1 MMIINNAFEN
11 TVKQK
16 NDVVFFLKY
25 LSKLIDGILVSEQ
38 IKQTIKK
45 EVSILMNKGVLPC
58 LATILIGDDQASA
71 TYVKNKQTAASKV
84 GILTRDIKLPE
95 NIDQEKLV
103 STINELNKDN
113 SVHGILVQ
121 LPLPHHIESSS
132 ITNVVNYEK
141 DVDGLTSYNL
151 GLLFEGT
158 PKLIPCTPLGIL
170 QLIDFYN
177 IDVNGMDVAII
188 NRSNLVGKP
197 LGILLMNRDA
207 TVTFFH
213 SKSRNL
219 EDKLRNFDCIITAV
233 GDRKK
238 FTLKNNMVKDGVIIF
253 DVGISRTNGKIQ
265 GDVDFKCISE
275 KASYITPVPGGVGP
289 MTVTMLLKNTVLA
302 ATNFYGK
309 YNN

>member
-1 MMIINNAFEN
+1 M
-11 TVKQK
+11 
-16 NDVVFFLKY
+16 
-25 LSKLIDGILVSEQ
+25 SKLIDGILVSEQ
-38 IKQTIKK
+38 IKQTLKK
-45 EVSILMNKGVLPC
+45 EVSILINKGILPC
-58 LATILIGDDQASA
+58 LATILVGDDHASA

-95 NIDQEKLV
+95 NTDREKLV

-121 LPLPHHIESSS
+121 LPLPHHIESS
-132 ITNVVNYEK
+132 ITNAVNYEK

-151 GLLFEGT
+151 GLLFGGT
-158 PKLIPCTPLGIL
+158 PKIIPCTPLGIL

-219 EDKLRNFDCIITAV
+219 ENKLINFDCIITAV

-238 FTLKNNMVKDGVIIF
+238 FTLKNNMVKDGVVIF

-265 GDVDFKCISE
+265 GDVDFKSISE

-302 ATNFYGK
+302 ATNFNGK

>member
-1 MMIINNAFEN
+1 M
-11 TVKQK
+11 
-16 NDVVFFLKY
+16 
-25 LSKLIDGILVSEQ
+25 SKLIDGILVSEQ

-45 EVSILMNKGVLPC
+45 EVSILINKGVLPC
-58 LATILIGDDQASA
+58 LATILVGDDQASA
-71 TYVKNKQTAASKV
+71 TYVKNKQTAANKV

-121 LPLPHHIESSS
+121 LPLPHHIESS

-265 GDVDFKCISE
+265 GDVDFKSISE

-302 ATNFYGK
+302 ATNFNGK

>member
-1 MMIINNAFEN
+1 M
-11 TVKQK
+11 
-16 NDVVFFLKY
+16 
-25 LSKLIDGILVSEQ
+25 SKLIDGTLVSEQ

-45 EVSILMNKGVLPC
+45 EVSILINKGILPC
-58 LATILIGDDQASA
+58 LATILVGDDQASA

-84 GILTRDIKLPE
+84 GILTRDIKLPD
-95 NIDQEKLV
+95 NTDQEKLV

-121 LPLPHHIESSS
+121 LPLPHHIESS

-265 GDVDFKCISE
+265 GDVDFKSISE

-302 ATNFYGK
+302 ATNFNGK

>member
-1 MMIINNAFEN
+1 M
-11 TVKQK
+11 
-16 NDVVFFLKY
+16 
-25 LSKLIDGILVSEQ
+25 SKLIDGILVSEQ

-45 EVSILMNKGVLPC
+45 EVSILMNKGILPC
-58 LATILIGDDQASA
+58 LATILVGDDQASA

-95 NIDQEKLV
+95 NIDQVKLV

-121 LPLPHHIESSS
+121 LPLPHHIESS

-158 PKLIPCTPLGIL
+158 PKLVPCTPLGIL

-265 GDVDFKCISE
+265 GDVDFKSISE

-302 ATNFYGK
+302 ATNFNGK

>member
-1 MMIINNAFEN
+1 M
-11 TVKQK
+11 
-16 NDVVFFLKY
+16 
-25 LSKLIDGILVSEQ
+25 SKLIDGILVSEQ

-45 EVSILMNKGVLPC
+45 EVSILINKGILPC
-58 LATILIGDDQASA
+58 LATILVGDDQASA

-84 GILTRDIKLPE
+84 GILTRDIKLSD
-95 NIDQEKLV
+95 NTDQEKLV

-121 LPLPHHIESSS
+121 LPLPHHIESS

-177 IDVNGMDVAII
+177 IDVHGMDVAII

-265 GDVDFKCISE
+265 GDVDFKSMSE

-302 ATNFYGK
+302 ATNFNGK